1 MSQIKVIQHNVRKWS
16 TNKHSLCQ
24 AYQTENAEIILINS
38 HGARNNETIKIYNY
52 NIHQVNTI
60 NEIHN
65 GVAMG
70 IRRDIKYKLIDS
82 FESDMFG
89 ITIETTLGPI
99 HIVTTYIP
107 PRCPY
112 LHYPDFYKILK
123 STEPVQYIL

>member
-1 MSQIKVIQHNVRKWS
+1 MEYKQTLSMSRER
-16 TNKHSLCQ
+16 L
-24 AYQTENAEIILINS
+24 TENAEIILINS

-65 GVAMG
+65 GVVIG

-82 FESDMFG
+82 FESDMLG

-99 HIVTTYIP
+99 HIVTTYIQ
-107 PRCPY
+107 
-112 LHYPDFYKILK
+112 IWT
-123 STEPVQYIL
+123 S

>member
-1 MSQIKVIQHNVRKWS
+1 MPQIKEIQHNIRKWG

-24 AYQTENAEIILINS
+24 ANQTENAEIILINS

-52 NIHQVNTI
+52 DIHQVNTV

-65 GVAMG
+65 GVAIG

-82 FESDMFG
+82 FESDMLG

-99 HIVTTYIP
+99 HRVTTYTYTTKMSIFALP
-107 PRCPY
+107 
-112 LHYPDFYKILK
+112 
-123 STEPVQYIL
+123 